1 MLKRLLQIIPA
12 LGFLLVLVPSAHA
25 ILGAG
30 DIVSDPATETN
41 TAETAGALGTA
52 NTTLSSI
59 QASAATTAL
68 SVSRPGDPGLYQG
81 VSQYLD
87 MLDGELTGAGISAA
101 AMAVL
106 FPGWVPLLPDAITQ
120 NASIATM
127 GLATYQ
133 AAVQVAQTQAT
144 DFDAESVYLTSIEGA
159 NVGSTGLLQ
168 AIQISTEAQ
177 LATATQI
184 QMLRQLMISLI
195 TIEAL
200 RNGEEL
206 NERAQAGATSAQ
218 TISLGISPQ

>member
-1 MLKRLLQIIPA
+1 MPKRLLQVISA
-12 LGFLLVLVPSAHA
+12 LGILLVLVPSAHA

-30 DIVSDPATETN
+30 DIVSDPATEAN
-41 TAETAGALGTA
+41 TAETAAALGTA
-52 NTTLSSI
+52 NTTLSAI

-68 SVSRPGDPGLYQG
+68 SVTRPGDPGLYQG

-87 MLDGELTGAGISAA
+87 TLNSELTGAGISAA
-101 AMAVL
+101 LMAVM
-106 FPGWVPLLPDAITQ
+106 FPGWVPLLPDAIPQ
-120 NASIATM
+120 DAAIAKM

-133 AAVQVAQTQAT
+133 AAMQVAQTQAT
-144 DFDAESVYLTSIEGA
+144 DFDAESVYLTSIESA

-195 TIEAL
+195 TIESL
-200 RNGEEL
+200 RNSEEL

-218 TISLGISPQ
+218 TVNLGISPQ

>member
-1 MLKRLLQIIPA
+1 MPKRLLQVISA
-12 LGFLLVLVPSAHA
+12 LVFLLVLVPSAHA

-30 DIVSDPATETN
+30 DIVSDPATEAN
-41 TAETAGALGTA
+41 TAETAAAVGTA
-52 NTTLSSI
+52 NATLSTI
-59 QASAATTAL
+59 QASANTTAL
-68 SVSRPGDPGLYQG
+68 SVSRPRDPGLYQG

-87 MLDGELTGAGISAA
+87 TLDGELTGAGINAA
-101 AMAVL
+101 VMAVM
-106 FPGWVPLLPDAITQ
+106 FPGWVPLLPDAIPQ
-120 NASIATM
+120 DAAIAKM

-144 DFDAESVYLTSIEGA
+144 DFDAESVYLASIEGA

-168 AIQISTEAQ
+168 AVQISTEAQ

-184 QMLRQLMISLI
+184 QMLRQLLISLI
-195 TIEAL
+195 TIESL
-200 RNGEEL
+200 RNSEEL